1 MPGSGQPGHIPH
13 QENQKIRKGRADLS
27 QANVTPSGP
36 RRLSPLLLLLVLCTL
51 SQHAAAW
58 NQSEIEWKTL
68 ETEHFEIHFH
78 PGEEWSAKQAALI
91 AESVYG
97 PVTAFYD
104 YEPGMVH
111 INLFDKEDD
120 PEGATYYY
128 MNRIDIS
135 ASPYDFHLR
144 GTADWLR
151 NVITHEFTH
160 MVSVQKSMKLPIRI
174 PSIFFQVISFE
185 KEKRPDVLTGYPD
198 FQLSFPFAGEVMP
211 NWFAEG
217 VAQYQCGLARNDIW
231 DSHRDMLLRMATL
244 EDRLLTL
251 DEMGVFNKNSLE
263 AEMVYNQG
271 FSLVRFIAERYAFEK
286 LAELTEALSSAYR
299 LSFGGACR
307 SVLGISE
314 EELYRSWKEKLE
326 ERYGEVNAAIG
337 QNERRGEPI
346 ASKGFLDLYPVNDGR
361 GGLYF
366 LSNRGGDYSDL
377 VLVHMRGDGS
387 VRGIVP
393 EVESRFELA
402 PKGRQLCY
410 SRRTG
415 KNRRGYAIDD
425 IFVRDLDTGKERRL
439 TRGLRATDPCW
450 SPDGGSVACA
460 VRKDGSER
468 VAVIDIPSGGLR
480 YVTQAREGRQ
490 LFGLSWSSQG
500 ILASVFDDTSRDIL
514 LVDPVTGKER
524 VLLGS
529 LADERDAAWSKD
541 GKGFLYASDR
551 TGVFNIYHHDLETG
565 REIMITNVVGGAFFP
580 SERGDNLLYA
590 GYGGDGYAIYE
601 LAGWQEAGEA
611 ADMVPAD
618 TQLMRQRTTCI
629 AAPFGIPDPAADER
643 YMDSAAPDSG
653 TGDAPAGGSTSLAE
667 ARNFGI
673 QYTKIFLFPT
683 FLVYEG
689 KPRIG
694 LFVDSRDL
702 LDRQSVTAGG
712 TINSDKE
719 FDLQL
724 SFETRQFKPTFSFDL
739 FRSRKYYNYFTRS
752 YGSDYELYYRYD
764 LWDAFFTCAFE
775 LEPRA
780 ASHWK
785 EISLR
790 YNHGEYGL
798 NFEVWEFVPDRQF
811 RYAVGWTYYKANE
824 FSILFDYRSVH
835 REVDA
840 DINPRK
846 GRTLSLEVTRAYD
859 ELSSGEF
866 EFAFMPVYD
875 RNEFGRYMLTFE
887 EHLPLPFWRHALT
900 LFVKGGAIDNSKVD
914 DFFNLYLGGRDGLKG
929 YSYYSMGGRKL
940 AMGRVLYRFPIWK
953 DINRQLLHLY
963 FGSLYGGVF
972 AEAGKAWNE
981 DELDLNGN
989 KKDYGFELRLKGFSF
1004 YNMPLAATFEA
1015 AYGLDDVVYTDPF
1028 NQEITFYEG
1037 KNWKYYGTVLF
1048 GF

>member
-1 MPGSGQPGHIPH
+1 MSH
-13 QENQKIRKGRADLS
+13 
-27 QANVTPSGP
+27 ANVTPSGL
-36 RRLSPLLLLLVLCTL
+36 RWLSVLLLLLAVCTP

-58 NQSEIEWKTL
+58 NKSEIEWKTL
-68 ETEHFEIHFH
+68 DTEHFEIHFH
-78 PGEEWSAKQAALI
+78 PGEEWSARQTAAI
-91 AESVYG
+91 AEAIYE
-97 PVTAFYD
+97 PITAYYD
-104 YEPGMVH
+104 YRPGTVH
-111 INLFDKEDD
+111 ITLYDREDD

-128 MNRIDIS
+128 MDRIDIS

-144 GTADWLR
+144 GNADWLR

-160 MVSVQKSMKLPIRI
+160 MVSVQKAMKLPIRI

-198 FQLSFPFAGEVMP
+198 FQLSLPFAGEIMP

-217 VAQYQCGLARNDIW
+217 VAQYQCRLARNDIW
-231 DSHRDMLLRMATL
+231 DSHRDMLLRMATI

-251 DEMGVFNKNSLE
+251 DEMGVFDKNSLE

-271 FSLVRFIAERYAFEK
+271 FSLVQFIAERHGFGK
-286 LAELTEALSSAYR
+286 LAELTRALSSAYR
-299 LSFGGACR
+299 LSFNGACR
-307 SVLGISE
+307 KALGISE

-326 ERYGEVNAAIG
+326 GHYGAFKTAIG
-337 QNERRGEPI
+337 RNERRGEPI
-346 ASKGFLDLYPVNDGR
+346 AMKGFLNLYPMDDGR
-361 GGLYF
+361 NGLYF
-366 LSNRGGDYSDL
+366 LSNRGEDYSAL
-377 VLVHMRGDGS
+377 ELVHMTGDAAIQG
-387 VRGIVP
+387 VAT

-402 PKGRQLCY
+402 PEGRQLCY
-410 SRRTG
+410 SRRTK
-415 KNRRGYAIDD
+415 KNRHGYAIDD
-425 IFVRDLDTGKERRL
+425 IFIRNLDTRKERRL

-450 SPDGGSVACA
+450 SPDGDFIACA
-460 VRKDGSER
+460 ARNDGSER
-468 VAVIDIPSGGLR
+468 IAVIDVSNSELR
-480 YVTQAREGRQ
+480 YVTPVREGRQ
-490 LFGLSWSSQG
+490 IFGLSWNSRG
-500 ILASVFDDTSRDIL
+500 ILASVFDDTSRDLL
-514 LVDPVTGKER
+514 LVDPVTGDEK

-529 LADERDAAWSKD
+529 LADERDAVWLKD

-551 TGVFNIYHHDLETG
+551 TGAFNIYHHDIVNG
-565 REIMITNVVGGAFFP
+565 KDIMITNVVGGAFFP
-580 SERGDNLLYA
+580 SERGDNLLYS
-590 GYGGDGYAIYE
+590 GYGGEGYGIYE
-601 LAGWQEAGEA
+601 LSGWQTVGEDVDIVSD
-611 ADMVPAD
+611 DMK
-618 TQLMRQRTTCI
+618 LMRQRTTCL
-629 AAPFGIPDPAADER
+629 AVPFGIPDPATGER
-643 YMDSAAPDSG
+643 YTEG
-653 TGDAPAGGSTSLAE
+653 TTSDAGENDASNENEANLAE

-673 QYTKIFLFPT
+673 QYTKLFLFPT

-689 KPRIG
+689 KPRAG
-694 LFVDSRDL
+694 LFIDTRDL

-724 SFETRQFKPTFSFDL
+724 SFETRQFKPTFSFDI

-752 YGSDYELYYRYD
+752 YGSDYELFYRYD
-764 LWDAFFTCAFE
+764 LWDAFFACTFE
-775 LEPRA
+775 LEPHA

-798 NFEVWEFVPDRQF
+798 NFEVWEFVPEREF
-811 RYAVGWTYYKANE
+811 RYAVGWNYYKANE

-835 REVDA
+835 REVDS

-846 GRTLSLEVTRAYD
+846 GRRLALEATMAYD

-866 EFAFMPVYD
+866 EFAFKPVFD
-875 RNEFGRYMLTFE
+875 RNEYGRYMLTYE
-887 EHLPLPFWRHALT
+887 EHLPLPFWHHALT

-940 AMGRVLYRFPIWK
+940 AMGRALYRFPIWK
-953 DINRQLLHLY
+953 DINWQLLHLY
-963 FGSLYGGVF
+963 FGSLYGGMF

-981 DELDLNGN
+981 DEFDLNGN

-1004 YNMPLAATFEA
+1004 YNMPFAATFEA

>member
-1 MPGSGQPGHIPH
+1 MSH
-13 QENQKIRKGRADLS
+13 
-27 QANVTPSGP
+27 ANVTPSGL
-36 RRLSPLLLLLVLCTL
+36 RRLSFFLLFLAVCTL

-68 ETEHFEIHFH
+68 ETEHFEVHYH
-78 PGEEWSAKQAALI
+78 PGEEWSARQTAAI
-91 AESVYG
+91 AEAIYE
-97 PVTAFYD
+97 PITAFYD
-104 YEPGMVH
+104 YRPGTVH
-111 INLFDKEDD
+111 INLYDREDD

-144 GTADWLR
+144 GTADWLS

-160 MVSVQKSMKLPIRI
+160 MVSVQKAMKLPIRI
-174 PSIFFQVISFE
+174 PSIFFQVVSFE

-198 FQLSFPFAGEVMP
+198 FQLSLPFAGEVMP

-217 VAQYQCGLARNDIW
+217 LAQYQCRLARNDIW
-231 DSHRDMLLRMATL
+231 DSHRDMLLRMATI

-251 DEMGVFNKNSLE
+251 DEMGVFDKNSLE

-271 FSLVRFIAERYAFEK
+271 FSLVCFISERHGFEK
-286 LAELTEALSSAYR
+286 VAEFTEALSSVYR
-299 LSFGGACR
+299 MSFDGACR
-307 SVLGISE
+307 RVLGISE

-326 ERYGEVNAAIG
+326 ERYGEVNAVIG
-337 QNERRGEPI
+337 RNKRRGEPI
-346 ASKGFLDLYPVNDGR
+346 ALKGFLNLYPLGDGR

-366 LSNRGGDYSDL
+366 LSNRGEDYSDL
-377 VLVHMRGDGS
+377 ELVHMTGNLS
-387 VRGIVP
+387 TRGIASDVA
-393 EVESRFELA
+393 SRFELA

-410 SRRTG
+410 ARRTK
-415 KNRRGYAIDD
+415 KNHYGYAIDD
-425 IFVRDLDTGKERRL
+425 IFIRDLDTGKERRL

-450 SPDGGSVACA
+450 SPDGGSIACA
-460 VRKDGSER
+460 VRSDGSER
-468 VAVIDIPSGGLR
+468 IAVIDASNGGLR
-480 YVTQAREGRQ
+480 YVTPVGEGRQ
-490 LFGLSWSSQG
+490 IFGLSWSSGG
-500 ILASVFDDTSRDIL
+500 ILASVFDATSRDIL
-514 LVDPVTGKER
+514 LIDPITGEEK

-529 LADERDAAWSKD
+529 LADERDAVWSKD
-541 GKGFLYASDR
+541 GNGFFYSSDR
-551 TGVFNIYHHDLETG
+551 TGVFNIYQHGLATG
-565 REIMITNVVGGAFFP
+565 KEIMITSVVGGAFFP
-580 SERGDNLLYA
+580 SERGGNILYV
-590 GYGGDGYAIYE
+590 GYGGDGYGIYE
-601 LAGWQEAGEA
+601 LAGWKEIGEEV
-611 ADMVPAD
+611 DMVPAD
-618 TQLMRQRTTCI
+618 TRLMRQRTTCI
-629 AAPFGIPDPAADER
+629 AGHIPDPASDER
-643 YMDSAAPDSG
+643 FTDSTVPDAGDSDESG
-653 TGDAPAGGSTSLAE
+653 VGEASLAQ

-673 QYTKIFLFPT
+673 QYTKLFLFPT

-689 KPRIG
+689 RPRIG

-712 TINSDKE
+712 TINSDRE

-724 SFETRQFKPTFSFDL
+724 SFETRQFKPTFSFDI

-785 EISLR
+785 EISFR

-798 NFEVWEFVPDRQF
+798 NFEVWEFVPEREF
-811 RYAVGWTYYKANE
+811 RYAVGWNYYKANE

-846 GRTLSLEVTRAYD
+846 GRALAIEVTRAYD

-866 EFAFMPVYD
+866 EFAFKPVFD
-875 RNEFGRYMLTFE
+875 RNEFSRYMLTYE
-887 EHLPLPFWRHALT
+887 EYLPLPFWDHALT

-914 DFFNLYLGGRDGLKG
+914 DFFNLYLGGRDALKG

-953 DINRQLLHLY
+953 NINQQLLHLY